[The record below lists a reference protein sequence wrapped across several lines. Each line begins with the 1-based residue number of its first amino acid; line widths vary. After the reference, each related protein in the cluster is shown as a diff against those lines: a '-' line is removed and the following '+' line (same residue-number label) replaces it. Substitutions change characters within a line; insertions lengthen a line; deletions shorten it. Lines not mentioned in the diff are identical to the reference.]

1 MLEERREALERDLLL
16 RAKSVQE
23 SEERVKRIQD
33 ELELRVFEYN
43 EIQKS
48 NVEQRLKIECMTTKE
63 EGLLADIRLL
73 QEQLKE
79 SNEFKD
85 MFRVDNEK
93 LRFEY
98 SVLLDKHNSVNQ
110 KLSGFQAVF
119 IIQEEKIKGL

>member
-1 MLEERREALERDLLL
+1 
-16 RAKSVQE
+16 
-23 SEERVKRIQD
+23 
-33 ELELRVFEYN
+33 
-43 EIQKS
+43 
-48 NVEQRLKIECMTTKE
+48 MTTKE

-85 MFRVDNEK
+85 MFRLDNEK

-110 KLSGFQAVF
+110 KLSGF
-119 IIQEEKIKGL
+119 

>member
-48 NVEQRLKIECMTTKE
+48 NVE
-63 EGLLADIRLL
+63 
-73 QEQLKE
+73 
-79 SNEFKD
+79 
-85 MFRVDNEK
+85 
-93 LRFEY
+93 
-98 SVLLDKHNSVNQ
+98 
-110 KLSGFQAVF
+110 
-119 IIQEEKIKGL
+119 